1 MFELNQEIMDNITL
15 NMIFDNK
22 NIDDK
27 LQAEIEDL
35 LRYRHNGLYSATN
48 TNKNMEYVL
57 SRPDITLTM
66 ALTNEILKQRIL
78 LKYTGVNLTINA
90 RDYFDSLEETIKNLD
105 AEKTFRLLD
114 AVLGFKYQS
123 DRLVGSQ
130 NCKSAIVFANCIR
143 GQSFLTKFKK
153 IDLSKISIER
163 YQIQELKELELDL
176 LDGRMD
182 NTMVIKV
189 CDMENYTTVYYV
201 LTNKYN
207 WKKVRKMVGR
217 VTTLFP
223 ELVVPD
229 INEDFK
235 NKIDFLGEKLRGE
248 TNDNSAWQETFFSIM
263 SDETRRQNKI
273 IIEIEKL
280 LENTKR
286 QEIYN
291 LERRINNY
299 KGRINNCEADIR
311 EFYNNIRELEGKLLR
326 IDQDPELKAK
336 VLEVL
341 EFTNK
346 SKLVGSFTI
355 HADENKATLIIN
367 APIKYYDQSYAK
379 ALHKNLLGEGTRF
392 RKDDIAV
399 FKQLVE
405 DLFITEKYTLMTSYA
420 VNLYFYKEGYG
431 PIYYSIPRNCGGL
444 KYIGQPHLDGYA
456 CLGNNQIEA
465 KHQCENFDLL
475 GLVNLFTNCAQNF
488 NLTDSAVFS
497 HFKDDILHS
506 ADTLKTI
513 KDNETGELL
522 SFKDYYEKIKNKPL
536 LTQKAMLAHTKYGDN
551 ELNAEELDYV
561 YKGFTAIKDI
571 YVPAKVALQIAKR
584 ASGNGVSLTGPSA
597 STVFYK
603 EVEQREETINFVLI
617 DNKLTVTVVN
627 TEYYR
632 LYDEYCN
639 TGNAKEYN
647 CYTTLLDDYYN
658 TETTDA
664 ISQETADAVATE
676 LAMPF

>member
-114 AVLGFKYQS
+114 AVIGFKYQS
-123 DRLVGSQ
+123 ERLVGSQ

-153 IDLSKISIER
+153 IDLSKIHSER

-182 NTMVIKV
+182 NTMVIKI

-217 VTTLFP
+217 TTTLFP
-223 ELVVPD
+223 ELVVQD
-229 INEDFK
+229 VNEDFK

-248 TNDNSAWQETFFSIM
+248 TNDNSAWQETFFSIIN
-263 SDETRRQNKI
+263 DETRRQNKI

-299 KGRINNCEADIR
+299 KGRINSCEADIR

-355 HADENKATLIIN
+355 NADDNKATLVIN

-379 ALHKNLLGEGTRF
+379 ALHKNLVGEGTRF

-420 VNLYFYKEGYG
+420 VNLYFYREGYG
-431 PIYYSIPRNCGGL
+431 PIYYNIARNCGGL

-497 HFKDDILHS
+497 HFKDDILYS
-506 ADTLKTI
+506 ADTVKTI

-522 SFKDYYEKIKNKPL
+522 SFKDYYERIKNKPL
-536 LTQKAMLAHTKYGDN
+536 LTQKAMLAHTKYGDS
-551 ELNAEELDYV
+551 ELSAEELDYV

-584 ASGNGVSLTGPSA
+584 ASGNGLSLTGPSA
-597 STVFYK
+597 STVFYH

-617 DNKLTVTVVN
+617 DNKLTVTVIK

-647 CYTTLLDDYYN
+647 CYTALLDDYYN

>member
-1 MFELNQEIMDNITL
+1 MFELNPEIMDNITL
-15 NMIFDNK
+15 SMIFDNK

-27 LQAEIEDL
+27 LHADVESL
-35 LRYRHNGLYSATN
+35 LNYRYNGLYSTTN

-57 SRPDITLTM
+57 SRPDVTLTM
-66 ALTNEILKQRIL
+66 ALTNEILKQRVL
-78 LKYTGVNLTINA
+78 LKYTGINLTINA
-90 RDYFDSLEETIKNLD
+90 RDYFESLEETIKNLD

-114 AVLGFKYQS
+114 AVIGFKYQS
-123 DRLVGSQ
+123 DRLV
-130 NCKSAIVFANCIR
+130 NATHCKSAIVFASCIR

-153 IDLSKISIER
+153 IDLSKIKSER

-223 ELVVPD
+223 ELIIPD
-229 INEDFK
+229 VNEDFK

-248 TNDNSAWQETFFSIM
+248 TNDNSAWQETFFSILN
-263 SDETRRQNKI
+263 DEARKQNKI

-291 LERRINNY
+291 LERKINHY
-299 KGRINNCEADIR
+299 KGRISGYESDIR

-326 IDQDPELKAK
+326 IDQDPELKTK
-336 VLEVL
+336 ILEVL
-341 EFTNK
+341 EFTSK

-355 HADENKATLIIN
+355 NADDNKATLIIN

-379 ALHKNLLGEGTRF
+379 ALHKNLPGEGTRY
-392 RKDDIAV
+392 RKDDVAV

-420 VNLYFYKEGYG
+420 VNLYFYREGYG
-431 PIYYSIPRNCGGL
+431 PVYYNIPRSYDGL
-444 KYIGQPHLDGYA
+444 KYMGQPHLDGYA

-465 KHQCENFDLL
+465 KQQCESFDLL

-488 NLTDSAVFS
+488 NLTDSAVFG
-497 HFKDDILHS
+497 HFKDDMLYR
-506 ADTLKTI
+506 ADTIKTI

-522 SFKDYYEKIKNKPL
+522 SFKDYYERVKNKPL
-536 LTQKAMLAHTKYGDN
+536 LTQKAILAHTKYGDN
-551 ELNAEELDYV
+551 ELSTELLDYV

-584 ASGNGVSLTGPSA
+584 ASGNGLNLTGPSA
-597 STVFYK
+597 STMFYK
-603 EVEQREETINFVLI
+603 EVEQNEETINFTLA
-617 DNKLTVTVVN
+617 DNKIMATVIK

-639 TGNAKEYN
+639 TGDAKEYN

-658 TETTDA
+658 TETTDEA
-664 ISQETADAVATE
+664 ATE

>member
-114 AVLGFKYQS
+114 AVIGFKYQS
-123 DRLVGSQ
+123 ERLVGSQ

-153 IDLSKISIER
+153 IDLSKIHSER

-182 NTMVIKV
+182 NTMVIKI

-217 VTTLFP
+217 TTTLFP
-223 ELVVPD
+223 ELVVQD
-229 INEDFK
+229 VNEDFK

-248 TNDNSAWQETFFSIM
+248 TNDNSAWQETFFSIIN
-263 SDETRRQNKI
+263 DETRRQNKI

-299 KGRINNCEADIR
+299 KGRINSCEADIR

-355 HADENKATLIIN
+355 NADDNKATLIIN

-420 VNLYFYKEGYG
+420 VNLYFYREGYG
-431 PIYYSIPRNCGGL
+431 PIHYNIARNSGGL

-497 HFKDDILHS
+497 HFKDDILYS
-506 ADTLKTI
+506 ADTVKTI

-522 SFKDYYEKIKNKPL
+522 SFKDYYERIKNKPL
-536 LTQKAMLAHTKYGDN
+536 LTQKAMLAHTKYGDS
-551 ELNAEELDYV
+551 ELSAEELDYV

-584 ASGNGVSLTGPSA
+584 ASGNGLSVFLSFLKTRKGINRRA
-597 STVFYK
+597 AVTTAITSTACK
-603 EVEQREETINFVLI
+603 
-617 DNKLTVTVVN
+617 
-627 TEYYR
+627 
-632 LYDEYCN
+632 
-639 TGNAKEYN
+639 
-647 CYTTLLDDYYN
+647 
-658 TETTDA
+658 
-664 ISQETADAVATE
+664 
-676 LAMPF
+676 M

>member
-114 AVLGFKYQS
+114 AVIGFKYQS
-123 DRLVGSQ
+123 ERLVGSQ

-143 GQSFLTKFKK
+143 GQSFLTKLKK
-153 IDLSKISIER
+153 IDLSKINIER

-217 VTTLFP
+217 ATTLFP

-229 INEDFK
+229 VNEDFK

-248 TNDNSAWQETFFSIM
+248 TNDNSAWQETFFSIIN
-263 SDETRRQNKI
+263 DETRRQNKI

-299 KGRINNCEADIR
+299 KGRINSCEADIR

-355 HADENKATLIIN
+355 NADENKATLIIN
-367 APIKYYDQSYAK
+367 APIKYYDQNYAK
-379 ALHKNLLGEGTRF
+379 ALHKNLSGEGTRC
-392 RKDDIAV
+392 RKDDVAV
-399 FKQLVE
+399 FKQLIE

-420 VNLYFYKEGYG
+420 VNLYFYREGYG

-497 HFKDDILHS
+497 HFKDDILYS
-506 ADTLKTI
+506 ADTTKTI

-522 SFKDYYEKIKNKPL
+522 SFKDYYERIKNKPL

-551 ELNAEELDYV
+551 ELSAEELDYV

-584 ASGNGVSLTGPSA
+584 ASGNGISLTGPSA
-597 STVFYK
+597 STMFYH
-603 EVEQREETINFVLI
+603 EVEQREETINFILI
-617 DNKLTVTVVN
+617 DNKLTVTVIN
-627 TEYYR
+627 EEYYR
-632 LYDEYCN
+632 LYDGYCN
-639 TGNAKEYN
+639 TGNTKEYN

-664 ISQETADAVATE
+664 ISQETADAVTTE